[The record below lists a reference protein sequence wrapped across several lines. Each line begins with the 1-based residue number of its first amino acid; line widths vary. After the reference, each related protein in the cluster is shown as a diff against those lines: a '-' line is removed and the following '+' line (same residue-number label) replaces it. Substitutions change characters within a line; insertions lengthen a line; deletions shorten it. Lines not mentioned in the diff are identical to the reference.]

1 MSSLEI
7 VWWLMGAALVVYSL
21 SGGADF
27 GGGIWSLL
35 ARGPRKEEQRKAVAD
50 AIGPIWEANHVWL
63 IFLIV
68 LMFTAFPKGFSAMG
82 IALHIPIVLVLI
94 GIVLRG
100 CGFIFRAYGLSDPAG
115 QAMWGRVFEWSS
127 LITPFFLGTC
137 AGALCSGA
145 IRVGPE
151 GVTTGYLA
159 GWLSP
164 FGLLTGLLTV
174 VLFALLAAVYLAA
187 DTEGEVQQDFGRRAL
202 VMEALGALVAFGVLL
217 AASHEAPVVF
227 ERLSGAK
234 GAWLLHTV
242 TALAAGITIWCILKR
257 RFAIARLSVAVQVG
271 LVVLGWGLAMDQ
283 MLIVPDLS
291 IHNAGGRPALV
302 AQILPWV
309 AVGLALLIPALI
321 YLFVV
326 FTGGRRAK
334 MEGGRGQ

>member
-1 MSSLEI
+1 MTSLEV
-7 VWWLMGAALVVYSL
+7 VWWLMGLSLIVYALT
-21 SGGADF
+21 GGADF
-27 GGGIWSLL
+27 GGGMWSLL
-35 ARGPRKEEQRKAVAD
+35 ANGPRKAEQRKAVED

-63 IFLIV
+63 IFIIV

-94 GIVLRG
+94 GIILRG
-100 CGFIFRAYGLSDPAG
+100 SGFIFRAYGMSDPQG

-145 IRVGPE
+145 IRVGPA

-187 DTEGEVQQDFGRRAL
+187 DTEGDVQQDFGKRAL
-202 VMEALGALVAFGVLL
+202 VMEGLGAIVAFGVLL
-217 AASHEAPVVF
+217 AASHEAPVIF
-227 ERLSGAK
+227 ERLLNGSGA
-234 GAWLLHTV
+234 WPLHLA
-242 TALAAGITIWCILKR
+242 TATAAITTTLCILKR
-257 RFAIARLSVAVQVG
+257 RYAMARLSAALQVG
-271 LVVLGWGLAMDQ
+271 LVVFGWGLAMDQ

-291 IHNAGGRPALV
+291 IQNAGGRPELI
-302 AQILPWV
+302 AQILPWIG
-309 AVGLALLIPALI
+309 AGLCLLIPALI

-326 FTGGRRAK
+326 FKARHRPSA
-334 MEGGRGQ
+334 Q